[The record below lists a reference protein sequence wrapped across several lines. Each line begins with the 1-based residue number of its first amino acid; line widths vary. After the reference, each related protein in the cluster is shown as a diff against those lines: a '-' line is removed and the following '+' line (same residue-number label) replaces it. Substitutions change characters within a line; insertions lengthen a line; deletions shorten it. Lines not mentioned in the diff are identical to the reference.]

1 MTTSTSFPQAP
12 LTHSFRAEPLRN
24 GQVGDVLVRWPR
36 NRAKP
41 TFILIETPEQLQ
53 AARDESVNDGPG
65 KSRFAIVKATGDLPT
80 FFLVAW
86 ANIPRNLEAGAERA
100 YNSGLFFERV
110 EALTTSFLE
119 LPAPAPTPEQVENLA
134 LIVQTMDNARKLL
147 ENRKRLVSISEEIL
161 NATASEFLSG
171 KIDKKEA
178 ALYITRSITSD
189 GVGLGDTPEQLAAG
203 PTARKVAPGRP

>member
-1 MTTSTSFPQAP
+1 MTTSPSFPQAP

-36 NRAKP
+36 NGTNP
-41 TFILIETPEQLQ
+41 TFSLIETPEQLQ
-53 AARDESVNDGPG
+53 AARDENVSEGPG
-65 KSRFAIVKATGDLPT
+65 KSRFAVIKATGDLPA

-86 ANIPRNLEAGAERA
+86 ANLPRNLDAGTKRA

-110 EALTTSFLE
+110 ESLTTSFLE
-119 LPAPAPTPEQVENLA
+119 LPAPAPTPEQVENFA
-134 LIVQTMDNARKLL
+134 LIVQAMDNARELL
-147 ENRKRLVSISEEIL
+147 ENRKRLVRISEEML

-189 GVGLGDTPEQLAAG
+189 GVGLGDTPEQVAAG